1 MTPPWFGASSTSSVA
16 KATSLATVHLREG
29 RERPLRR
36 GHPWVLSGSVDH
48 VEGDPESG
56 DVVRVEGAHGERL
69 GVGDYDPD
77 SQIRVRMHGFGPT
90 DADPDEDWL
99 LARIEAALAWRA
111 THPALRDT
119 DAIRLIHAEGDGL
132 PGLSVDRYADWLVL
146 KLTTPAM
153 WRRAQRIGEILQPLT
168 GAQGAWL
175 RGDTSVQTERALF
188 GSVADEP
195 VQIHE
200 RGRAYWVDLRHG
212 QKTGFYLD
220 QRDARDLFRRL
231 AAPDVR
237 ALDLFSFTGGFAL
250 AAQQGGA
257 REVVAVESSLPA
269 HKLLCR
275 NAPGVEAV
283 LGDVPEFLRKDER
296 RFDLIALDPP
306 PFARRK
312 RDVSAACRAYKDL
325 HLWALR
331 RAQPGAHLLSF
342 SCSHHVGA
350 ELFAKVVLSAA
361 LDAGAELQV
370 LGTLGAPPDHPL
382 ALTHPQGAYLNGL
395 LLRVVEPA

>member
-1 MTPPWFGASSTSSVA
+1 MPTSSGASSISSVA
-16 KATSLATVHLREG
+16 RAANRATVHLREG
-29 RERPLRR
+29 RERPFQL
-36 GHPWVLSGSVDH
+36 GHPWVLSGSVER
-48 VEGDPESG
+48 VEGDPQPG
-56 DVVRVEGAHGERL
+56 DVVRVASARGELL

-77 SQIRVRMHGFGPT
+77 SQIRVRIHGFGPT
-90 DADPDEDWL
+90 SEDPEEAWL
-99 LARIEAALAWRA
+99 PARIEAALAWRG
-111 THPALRDT
+111 THPRLRDT
-119 DAIRLIHAEGDGL
+119 DAIRLIHAEGDRL
-132 PGLSVDRYADWLVL
+132 PGLSVDRYADWLAL

-153 WRRAQRIGEILQPLT
+153 WRRAERIGEILQGLT
-168 GAQGAWL
+168 GARGAWL
-175 RGDTSVQTERALF
+175 RGDTTTHTERALF
-188 GSVADEP
+188 GSVGSEP

-220 QRDARDLFRRL
+220 QREARDLFREL
-231 AAPDVR
+231 AAPGLR

-257 REVVAVESSLPA
+257 REVVAVESSPPA
-269 HKLLCR
+269 HELLSR

-331 RAQPGAHLLSF
+331 RAQPGAHLLTF
-342 SCSHHVGA
+342 TCSHHVGA
-350 ELFAKVVLSAA
+350 ELFSKVVLSAG

-370 LGTLGAPPDHPL
+370 LGALGAPPDHPL
-382 ALTHPQGAYLNGL
+382 ALTHPQGAYLSGL
-395 LLRVVEPA
+395 LLRVVEPAA

>member
-1 MTPPWFGASSTSSVA
+1 M
-16 KATSLATVHLREG
+16 
-29 RERPLRR
+29 
-36 GHPWVLSGSVDH
+36 LSGSVDH

-56 DVVRVEGAHGERL
+56 DVVRVASAHGELL

-90 DADPDEDWL
+90 DSDPDEDWL
-99 LARIEAALAWRA
+99 PARIEAALAWRA
-111 THPALRDT
+111 RHPALRDT

-146 KLTTPAM
+146 KLTTPGM
-153 WRRAQRIGEILQPLT
+153 WRRAERIGEILKPLI

-175 RGDTSVQTERALF
+175 RGDTSVQTERGLF

-220 QRDARDLFRRL
+220 QRDARDLFRQL
-231 AAPDVR
+231 AAPAAR

-331 RAQPGAHLLSF
+331 RALPGAYLLSF

-350 ELFAKVVLSAA
+350 ELFAKVVLSAG
-361 LDAGAELQV
+361 LDAGAKLQV

-395 LLRVVEPA
+395 LLRVVEPGY

>member
-1 MTPPWFGASSTSSVA
+1 MPTSSGASSISSVA
-16 KATSLATVHLREG
+16 RAASRATVHLREG
-29 RERPLRR
+29 RERPLQL
-36 GHPWVLSGSVDH
+36 GHPWVLSGSVERI
-48 VEGDPESG
+48 EGDPQPG
-56 DVVRVEGAHGERL
+56 DVVRVASARGELL

-77 SQIRVRMHGFGPT
+77 SQIRVRIHGFGPT
-90 DADPDEDWL
+90 SEDPEEAWL
-99 LARIEAALAWRA
+99 PARIEAALAWRG
-111 THPALRDT
+111 THPRLRDT

-132 PGLSVDRYADWLVL
+132 PGLSVDRYADWLAL
-146 KLTTPAM
+146 KLTTPGM
-153 WRRAQRIGEILQPLT
+153 WRRAERIGEILQGLT
-168 GAQGAWL
+168 GARGAWL
-175 RGDTSVQTERALF
+175 RGDATTPAERALF
-188 GSVADEP
+188 GSVGSEP

-220 QRDARDLFRRL
+220 QREARDLFREL
-231 AAPDVR
+231 AAPGLR

-257 REVVAVESSLPA
+257 REVVAVESSPPA
-269 HKLLCR
+269 HELLCR

-331 RAQPGAHLLSF
+331 RAQPGAHLLTF
-342 SCSHHVGA
+342 TCSHHVGA
-350 ELFAKVVLSAA
+350 ELFSKVVLSAG

-370 LGTLGAPPDHPL
+370 LGALGAPPDHPL
-382 ALTHPQGAYLNGL
+382 ALTHPQGAYLSGL
-395 LLRVVEPA
+395 LLRVVEPAA